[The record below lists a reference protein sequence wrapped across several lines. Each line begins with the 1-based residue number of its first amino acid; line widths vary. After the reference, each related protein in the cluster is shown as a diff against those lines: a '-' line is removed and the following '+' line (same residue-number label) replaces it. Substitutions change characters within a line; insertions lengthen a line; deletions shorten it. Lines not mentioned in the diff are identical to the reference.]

1 MKEGDF
7 QDAIETLEH
16 ALRREPDSPELAGL
30 LLEARAG
37 LAAGLH

>member
-1 MKEGDF
+1 
-7 QDAIETLEH
+7 LEH